1 MNEELADALRTGDTA
16 TALAL
21 IVQMQAAGA
30 SLNVAAPNGITPT
43 HLAAEHGHSEMIA
56 ALFAADPEL
65 AVNAL
70 NDEGWT
76 PAHLAAQ
83 RGHAG
88 TITALHA
95 AGADLN
101 ATGPDGWAPAH
112 LAAQYDRAGT
122 ITALQGAGAN
132 LNAADLHGWSPAHL
146 AVEFVSEAAITA
158 LHEAGANLDAA
169 GPNERTPAHMA
180 AQDDHAGMISALH
193 AAGANLNAIG
203 PEGKTPAHLAAEHG
217 CGEAITALHEAGADL
232 NARDERGQTPIDLAG
247 IHEHELVFNA
257 LFVYNQSRL
266 MTAVVDALGDS
277 ADTSARNL
285 AGDLKCPVMLE
296 AYTTHGE
303 TRPVRLPDGAVNAAT
318 GRPVPGSVL
327 SALAARNCMRPDLDG
342 DLGRPPPTDPLNRN
356 RFTEADAE
364 TYLASDAF
372 LLGDTVRVALVG
384 AVWEACERTD
394 KTPAAIAAAATTAA
408 AAVVAPAVPVAAP
421 ASAAGAAVP
430 QYQAILDASAARSA
444 PGPHART
451 TGPRRGQGGPA
462 M

>member
-1 MNEELADALRTGDTA
+1 MTEELVQALRTGDTA
-16 TALAL
+16 RALAL
-21 IVQMQAAGA
+21 IAQMGAAGA
-30 SLNVAAPNGITPT
+30 DLSAADAVGWTPAHVAAEYGHAGTIPAL
-43 HLAAEHGHSEMIA
+43 HAAGANLE
-56 ALFAADPEL
+56 
-65 AVNAL
+65 AVGPM
-70 NDEGWT
+70 GWT

-83 RGHAG
+83 AD
-88 TITALHA
+88 HA
-95 AGADLN
+95 A
-101 ATGPDGWAPAH
+101 
-112 LAAQYDRAGT
+112 T
-122 ITALQGAGAN
+122 IA
-132 LNAADLHGWSPAHL
+132 
-146 AVEFVSEAAITA
+146 
-158 LHEAGANLDAA
+158 
-169 GPNERTPAHMA
+169 
-180 AQDDHAGMISALH
+180 ALH
-193 AAGANLNAIG
+193 AAGANLNA
-203 PEGKTPAHLAAEHG
+203 
-217 CGEAITALHEAGADL
+217 
-232 NARDERGQTPIDLAG
+232 RDEHGQTPIDLAG

-266 MTAVVDALGDS
+266 MTAVVEALGDS
-277 ADTSARNL
+277 ADTPARHL
-285 AGDLKCPVMLE
+285 ASDLKCPVMLE

-303 TRPVRLPDGAVNAAT
+303 TRPVRLPDGAVNAGT

-408 AAVVAPAVPVAAP
+408 AAAAAPAGPVAAP

-430 QYQAILDASAARSA
+430 QYQAILNASAARSA
-444 PGPHART
+444 SGPQAGAA
-451 TGPRRGQGGPA
+451 GPRRDQGGAA

>member
-1 MNEELADALRTGDTA
+1 MVARGALRPRSPGAIDHGSHGGLQQMHTFEGQSVRPARRLGHDCIA
-16 TALAL
+16 RKAASVNSR
-21 IVQMQAAGA
+21 VQ
-30 SLNVAAPNGITPT
+30 
-43 HLAAEHGHSEMIA
+43 
-56 ALFAADPEL
+56 
-65 AVNAL
+65 
-70 NDEGWT
+70 
-76 PAHLAAQ
+76 
-83 RGHAG
+83 
-88 TITALHA
+88 
-95 AGADLN
+95 
-101 ATGPDGWAPAH
+101 
-112 LAAQYDRAGT
+112 
-122 ITALQGAGAN
+122 
-132 LNAADLHGWSPAHL
+132 
-146 AVEFVSEAAITA
+146 
-158 LHEAGANLDAA
+158 
-169 GPNERTPAHMA
+169 
-180 AQDDHAGMISALH
+180 
-193 AAGANLNAIG
+193 
-203 PEGKTPAHLAAEHG
+203 
-217 CGEAITALHEAGADL
+217 GEW
-232 NARDERGQTPIDLAG
+232 
-247 IHEHELVFNA
+247 

-266 MTAVVDALGDS
+266 MTAVVEALGDS

-303 TRPVRLPDGAVNAAT
+303 TRAVKLPDGAVNAGT

-327 SALAARNCMRPDLDG
+327 SALAARNCLRPDLDG

-408 AAVVAPAVPVAAP
+408 AAAAVVAPAVPVAAP

-444 PGPHART
+444 PGPHAGAA
-451 TGPRRGQGGPA
+451 GPRRDQGGPA

>member
-43 HLAAEHGHSEMIA
+43 HLAAEHGHSEMFA

-232 NARDERGQTPIDLAG
+232 NARDVHGQTPIDRARNQG
-247 IHEHELVFNA
+247 HTPVVNA
-257 LFVYNQSRL
+257 LFLHNQSRL
-266 MTAVVDALGDS
+266 MTTVVEALGDS

-285 AGDLKCPVMLE
+285 AIDLRCPVMHA
-296 AYTTHGE
+296 AYTAHGE
-303 TRPVRLPDGAVNAAT
+303 TRPVRLPDGAVNAETRRFA
-318 GRPVPGSVL
+318 PGSVL
-327 SALAARNCMRPDLDG
+327 SAFAARHCLRPDLDG

-356 RFTEADAE
+356 HFTEVDAE
-364 TYLASDAF
+364 AYLASDAF
-372 LLGDTVRVALVG
+372 LHGDPARVALVG
-384 AVWEACERTD
+384 AVAEACERTD
-394 KTPAAIAAAATTAA
+394 GTPAAIAAAATTAA
-408 AAVVAPAVPVAAP
+408 AAGPAGPVAA
-421 ASAAGAAVP
+421 SVGAAVP
-430 QYQAILDASAARSA
+430 QYQAVLDASAARSA
-444 PGPHART
+444 PGPHA
-451 TGPRRGQGGPA
+451 GAAGLRRGQGGPA